1 MTAEEAEKIIS
12 SGYIFVPD
20 EKDIEKMRYYFSRKT
35 DPKNLAEESHISK
48 IIARLFI
55 AKAMD
60 WSDAVYALKFKAI
73 EYGFDTNL
81 IAKTIEQGKEF
92 SEGKKNLIT
101 ESKSEMNSEIC
112 IETAIRDLKGDDL
125 EEVIDIL
132 MSEFDENSF
141 KKFIVEFIK
150 RSKPED
156 ASSLLESTLNLSE
169 EAKYGIAQ
177 LLDRI

>member
-12 SGYIFVPD
+12 SGYRFVPD

-73 EYGFDTNL
+73 EYGFDTGL

-92 SEGKKNLIT
+92 SENLIT

-141 KKFIVEFIK
+141 KKFIVEFIR

-156 ASSLLESTLNLSE
+156 ASSLLESSLNLSE

>member
-12 SGYIFVPD
+12 SGYRFVPD

-92 SEGKKNLIT
+92 SENLIT

-141 KKFIVEFIK
+141 KKFIVEFIR

-156 ASSLLESTLNLSE
+156 ASSMLESSLNLSE